1 MLSFSPVLMSSAAPA
16 ASSVVVA
23 PPSADAQDDIERV
36 QGEIP
41 EVNNKI
47 TQVEGEMKACI
58 NNAEKLRLQS
68 RLERVKNAEA

>member
-1 MLSFSPVLMSSAAPA
+1 MSSAAPA
-16 ASSVVVA
+16 APSSVVVA

-47 TQVEGEMKACI
+47 TQFEGEMKACI
-58 NNAEKLRLQS
+58 NNAEKLHLRS
-68 RLERVKNAEA
+68 RLERVKNEEA